1 MSPVIF
7 TLSEMFNLLLNVL
20 GAVTFHSMLLKNLCV
35 FLSYLTI
42 MAEVISAAQAAP
54 GACCKLHLHGILSA
68 LELLCSLAF

>member
-1 MSPVIF
+1 M
-7 TLSEMFNLLLNVL
+7 
-20 GAVTFHSMLLKNLCV
+20 

-54 GACCKLHLHGILSA
+54 GDGCKLHLHRILSA